1 MDSFFK
7 QLDKGLDSIA
17 GKIEKMEKK
26 WNEGGVAGEEGVGDV
41 YSINGSRYRVVKK
54 LAEGGFAFV
63 FLAEQVETGRPV
75 ALKRILV
82 QDDEHMEIIKR
93 EINFLK
99 TLSGKEGIVPF
110 LGAASFRKPNRQ
122 EVVVLTEF
130 CPRGSVLNL
139 MYQRERNRMT
149 ETEILFIFETVCKA
163 VYHMHSLEPPIAHR
177 DLKVENVLVGKN
189 GALYLIDFGS
199 ATVVTYD
206 TDKPH
211 IRNIA
216 ENDINRNT
224 TLLYRAPE
232 MVDLYRK
239 QLINE
244 KVDVW
249 ALGCMLYKMMYYAD
263 PFDGKLGILNARYR
277 APDFPPYTPKMHDL
291 LKFLLTADPEKRP
304 DICDVLEK
312 LGTSVPRI
320 QRKSAPAK
328 QKSPSTRATE
338 NGGGGDGGAGGKD
351 LFAMLD
357 WQKNDDGASSSSP
370 AAGQRSS
377 AKEARARSPSP
388 TAGADSLISDFAQK
402 ATIGNGNGNAANGN
416 GDATDFFA
424 TFDVI
429 AQRQPSPTSS
439 SSSSSSSAAAST
451 DFFASSSSN
460 NNNGD
465 DAWGDFSTFSSASA
479 SSTTP
484 APAAGA
490 AAFGALDSL
499 MMGSPVASPTTA
511 PRVHPEKKDILS
523 LYATPEPAA
532 SPVAS
537 PMYGGHA
544 AFAPSAPPMSGGVG
558 TTYNLVPMG
567 MPMGM
572 VYVMAQ
578 PTPAGVGSPMASP
591 LYAHA
596 PSPLG
601 APQQGA
607 PYGSGAGAS
616 PLMAQ
621 RAPLGNSGGLTPMS
635 TPPLTPLS
643 TPPLTPMSGRS
654 GPGTSSGPASGGGG
668 PAQGDPFAD
677 LWKTVNK

>member
-357 WQKNDDGASSSSP
+357 WQKNDDGASSP

-377 AKEARARSPSP
+377 AREARARSPSP

-668 PAQGDPFAD
+668 GPAQGDPFAD